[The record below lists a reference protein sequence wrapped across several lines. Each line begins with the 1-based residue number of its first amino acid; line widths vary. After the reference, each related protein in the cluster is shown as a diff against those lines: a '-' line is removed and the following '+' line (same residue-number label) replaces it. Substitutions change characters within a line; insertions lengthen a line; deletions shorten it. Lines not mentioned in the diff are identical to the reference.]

1 MCSFHI
7 TWVKKLSLEQ
17 NLFIDEAV
25 HVLALWRPLH
35 GLQVLFIVF
44 AMFVTFSASAL
55 GPGLVVHM
63 SMVAKVLILNH
74 YMPSVVNCCKV

>member
-1 MCSFHI
+1 MCSFHM

-44 AMFVTFSASAL
+44 ASAL

-63 SMVAKVLILNH
+63 VAKVLSLNH
-74 YMPSVVNCCKV
+74 YMSSVVICCKV